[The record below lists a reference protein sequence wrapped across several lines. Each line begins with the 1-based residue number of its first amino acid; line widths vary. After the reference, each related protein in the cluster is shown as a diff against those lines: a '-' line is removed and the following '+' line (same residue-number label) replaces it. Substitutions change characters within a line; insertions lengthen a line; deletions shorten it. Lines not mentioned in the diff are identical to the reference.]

1 MSDKQRT
8 GEKAGRE
15 GGGGPPPEPEPD
27 RDIFVV
33 LLALRTATKMTSMM
47 LNAAEKGQEM
57 VEGASRYVSITV
69 ESIMPD
75 PFSRWLT
82 RFRQM
87 TYFQWFLLAVMGLFL
102 AVITPP
108 ALILLGLFSAVALP
122 VAAVTSPF
130 WGPVA
135 VVFLALT
142 FPLWSPALAGLAIF
156 QWAGRM
162 AGKVKEGVTKLEGH
176 LPKPARGV
184 IGWFRGM
191 SRAKQV
197 LALFALAAATVLG
210 IGALLVVGTPVVV
223 IGGGLMLFFSPVIL
237 LTSPLWIP
245 VVLFFLAVAAVVLGG
260 AGFLVAMAV
269 SAYWLYRYYRGP
281 MPLGG
286 ESVFKLQRKMGGM
299 LDRTRQTIA
308 GKAV

>member
-15 GGGGPPPEPEPD
+15 GGGGPPPDPEPD

-33 LLALRTATKMTSMM
+33 LLALRTATKMASMM
-47 LNAAEKGQEM
+47 LNAAQKGQEM
-57 VEGASRYVSITV
+57 VEGASRYVSMTI

-122 VAAVTSPF
+122 VTAVTSPF

-135 VVFLALT
+135 VVLLALT
-142 FPLWSPALAGLAIF
+142 FPLWSPALAGLAVF
-156 QWAGRM
+156 QWT
-162 AGKVKEGVTKLEGH
+162 KERLTKLEGH

-191 SRAKQV
+191 SRMKQG

-223 IGGGLMLFFSPVIL
+223 IGGGLLLFFSPVIL
-237 LTSPLWIP
+237 LTAPLWIP

-260 AGFLVAMAV
+260 GGFLLAMAV

-286 ESVFKLQRKMGGM
+286 ESVYKLQRKMGGM
-299 LDRTRQTIA
+299 LDRTRQTIT